1 VKRDRQGGGCL
12 LFIVHLS
19 QKHEGPAARRGLSCV
34 HRYAKAGD
42 RDWRSLLP
50 SDRAMPARWA
60 GAGRLVSGMS
70 VCPCVDGL
78 PGAAE
83 GWCIA
88 SGVVVAPVV
97 VAGPG
102 KSSAVHARVSSSCP
116 RDGRHPVW
124 RACRSVVSPSFGLT
138 RPMRPRFGMSNR
150 RPSSLRFASISRPQ
164 RPCSAFFPWSLRAHS
179 SRDKKA
185 LLWPPSTAWR
195 PCGCGPIA
203 SGQRQPSRSRWS
215 RPEKRKRTR
224 TWLPSATSP

>member
-1 VKRDRQGGGCL
+1 MTRLPSLRRTHSLDRLPFSETRRPRLAAGPLACIVMRRPATGDGGRCCLQTEPCRRD
-12 LFIVHLS
+12 
-19 QKHEGPAARRGLSCV
+19 GPARVARLSE
-34 HRYAKAGD
+34 
-42 RDWRSLLP
+42 
-50 SDRAMPARWA
+50 
-60 GAGRLVSGMS
+60 MS
-70 VCPCVDGL
+70 AYPCVDGL
-78 PGAAE
+78 PAATE
-83 GWCIA
+83 ACGIA
-88 SGVVVAPVV
+88 IGVVAPGVV
-97 VAGPG
+97 AAGPG
-102 KSSAVHARVSSSCP
+102 KPSAVHTRVSSSCP
-116 RDGRHPVW
+116 DRRHAVR

-179 SRDKKA
+179 SRFKKA
-185 LLWPPSTAWR
+185 SPWPPSTAWR